1 MDTETIKAIVE
12 VAGQLTATAILM
24 LAWYRE
30 QKRADRLE
38 TLITNDWERRS
49 ITEAAKDAK

>member
-1 MDTETIKAIVE
+1 MKAFVE

-38 TLITNDWERRS
+38 ALITADWSREK
-49 ITEAAKDAK
+49 ITEQAKEAK

>member
-1 MDTETIKAIVE
+1 MDTETIKAVVE

-38 TLITNDWERRS
+38 ALITSDWARQKTIEQ
-49 ITEAAKDAK
+49 TKEA

>member
-1 MDTETIKAIVE
+1 MDTETIKSLVE

-38 TLITNDWERRS
+38 ALLTDDWQRKQV
-49 ITEAAKDAK
+49 IQQNKDA